1 MANSSNRAS
10 LIARATTIAASA
22 VLLAP
27 IPAFAEESAGGITL
41 LVPALAELI
50 PATIAFLIIFIV
62 MSKLVW
68 PTVVKMMDERENKI
82 LGDIEAA
89 EKAKEEAQA
98 DAQSYK
104 DQLAT
109 AEREASDII
118 AAAKRRAEEER
129 AQILA
134 DAQKDAAA
142 TIARGKDV
150 IDAERK
156 RAMEDLSK
164 SVIDLSVEIAG
175 KIVGNDLSDDEHRA
189 LAAKY
194 LQEVGDS
201 DVR

>member
-1 MANSSNRAS
+1 MSRREI
-10 LIARATTIAASA
+10 LATP
-22 VLLAP
+22 VGEMLD
-27 IPAFAEESAGGITL
+27 
-41 LVPALAELI
+41 
-50 PATIAFLIIFIV
+50 
-62 MSKLVW
+62 
-68 PTVVKMMDERENKI
+68 MMDCN
-82 LGDIEAA
+82 A
-89 EKAKEEAQA
+89 
-98 DAQSYK
+98 
-104 DQLAT
+104 
-109 AEREASDII
+109 I
-118 AAAKRRAEEER
+118 AHGAKRKAQEER

-134 DAQKDAAA
+134 DAQKDAAV

-201 DVR
+201 DAR

>member
-1 MANSSNRAS
+1 MTKIQSCLVRAAAGSTVLTAALPAVAHAEEQNTGLTLLLPNMAEF
-10 LIARATTIAASA
+10 
-22 VLLAP
+22 
-27 IPAFAEESAGGITL
+27 IPAC
-41 LVPALAELI
+41 
-50 PATIAFLIIFIV
+50 IAFIIIYLI
-62 MSKLVW
+62 MSKLAW
-68 PTVVKMMDERENKI
+68 PSVLKMMEDRENKI
-82 LGDIEAA
+82 AGDLKAA
-89 EKAKEEAQA
+89 EEARTKAETEAKNVDLAIDEAQRQA
-98 DAQSYK
+98 A
-104 DQLAT
+104 
-109 AEREASDII
+109 DII
-118 AAAKRRAEEER
+118 AQAKRKAQEER

-134 DAQKDAAA
+134 DAQKDAAV

-201 DVR
+201 DAR